1 MSSSSSSRSK
11 GSALRSFAGR
21 SFVMIGLFLRLFR
34 MSPLDSMMA
43 ESIDVRC
50 VTRGYEDL
58 VKDVFGGMNAREE
71 IKESNECRGPGN
83 AGVNERR
90 ET

>member
-1 MSSSSSSRSK
+1 MSSSSSRGR

-21 SFVMIGLFLRLFR
+21 SFVVMGLFLRLFR
-34 MSPLDSMMA
+34 MSPLDSMVA
-43 ESIDVRC
+43 EFINVRW
-50 VTRGYEDL
+50 VTRGNGGF
-58 VKDVFGGMNAREE
+58 VKGDFSDMDVHEAVNE
-71 IKESNECRGPGN
+71 INECPGPRN